1 MSWVYLAEGVFAEPE
16 GTRVGTGPQ
25 LQEVRVSEAHPS
37 SRARV
42 GLTEPRSG
50 SKMSSIL
57 TLALPTPPT

>member
-16 GTRVGTGPQ
+16 GTRGGTGLQ
-25 LQEVRVSEAHPS
+25 LQEGRDSESHPS

-50 SKMSSIL
+50 SKMSSTL
-57 TLALPTPPT
+57 TLALSTPPA